1 MKPVVF
7 TGTSINHQDA
17 EKILDADYRSPVRRD
32 DIRKLMKSLP
42 DIIGII
48 DGVFFDSAAVA
59 HREIIEAI
67 RSGIII
73 VGGASMGALR
83 ASELDSYGMIGVG
96 RIYEMYRD
104 GVIDSDDE
112 VAVTFD
118 AETMKPLSVPLLNV
132 RVTVKALVDL
142 GILNNDEGAGII
154 DITRKIFYP
163 DRNYQNILNEC
174 MEKGVISREKK
185 EILADSFRKYYID
198 AKREDAVL
206 VLEKI
211 KELMDA

>member
-67 RSGIII
+67 RNGIII
-73 VGGASMGALR
+73 VGGASMGAIR

-96 RIYEMYRD
+96 RIYEMYRN

-118 AETMKPLSVPLLNV
+118 AETMKPLSIPLLNV

-142 GILNNDEGAGII
+142 GILNNDESAGII
-154 DITRKIFYP
+154 GITRKIFYP

>member
-73 VGGASMGALR
+73 VGGASMGAIR

-96 RIYEMYRD
+96 RIYEMYRN

-118 AETMKPLSVPLLNV
+118 AETMKPLSIPLLNV

-142 GILNNDEGAGII
+142 GILNNDESAGII
-154 DITRKIFYP
+154 GITRKIFYP